1 MSRETILLAKEEL
14 KSVYVHDDILHY
26 ATSLCE
32 ATRQGKDILLGAG
45 PRALIGLV
53 AVARGFA
60 AIAGRDYVL
69 PDDVKTAAVPVLAHR
84 LVFQNSLFRQKDMGQ
99 ARIAELLE
107 TLPVP
112 SEQIDFRRRG

>member
-1 MSRETILLAKEEL
+1 MQVGTHLVCHDARERRLAEARRPAE
-14 KSVYVHDDILHY
+14 DDVV
-26 ATSLCE
+26 
-32 ATRQGKDILLGAG
+32 K
-45 PRALIGLV
+45 GLV

-99 ARIAELLE
+99 ARIEELLE